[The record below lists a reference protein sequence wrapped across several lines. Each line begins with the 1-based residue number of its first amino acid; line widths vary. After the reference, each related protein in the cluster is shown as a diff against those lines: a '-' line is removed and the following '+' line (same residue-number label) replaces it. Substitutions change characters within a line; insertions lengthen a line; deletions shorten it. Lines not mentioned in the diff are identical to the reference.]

1 MQKAEEVANDPNSSA
16 KDVEEAVKAA
26 QEALDELKPEEREK
40 VDTALENKTE
50 EILSAAEEAR
60 QKKAEAEK
68 NADDGKNNGQNSD
81 GSKTPSGSTTPS
93 GTAAPAK
100 AGVKVGTIFNIGK
113 LTYKVTKADEVTLL
127 KNNNKKAKKAAI
139 PAVVSYQGQS
149 FKVTAIADKAF
160 ANNKKLTQVTI
171 GKNVTT
177 IGKQAF
183 KGDKK
188 LKKITFKGILVKKI
202 GKKAFNGINK
212 KATFKA
218 PKKAL
223 KKYRKLIK
231 KAGAPK
237 TAKYKK

>member
-1 MQKAEEVANDPNSSA
+1 MQTAVDAA
-16 KDVEEAVKAA
+16 KEAVKA
-26 QEALDELKPEEREK
+26 LSPEQK
-40 VDTALENKTE
+40 KLLPEN
-50 EILSAAEEAR
+50 AEEDLAKAEAAV
-60 QKKAEAEK
+60 QKQAEAEK

-81 GSKTPSGSTTPS
+81 GSKTPSG
-93 GTAAPAK
+93 TAAPAK
-100 AGVKVGTIFNIGK
+100 ANVKVGTIFNIGK
-113 LTYKVTKADEVTLL
+113 LTYKVTKADEATLL
-127 KNNNKKAKKAAI
+127 KNNNKKAKKAVI
-139 PAVVSYQGQS
+139 PAAVSYQGQS
-149 FKVTAIADKAF
+149 LRVTAIANKAF

-171 GKNVTT
+171 GKNVTS

-188 LKKITFKGILVKKI
+188 LKKITFKGNLVKSI

-218 PKKAL
+218 PKKVL